1 MPIRAAVLVTPRG
14 VAGSSFA
21 LATLVFATLAALVL
35 TTLIFAFAALGTL
48 LLHRARAP
56 RRCHRMPSLARPKD
70 PPTFAFAFAFT
81 FTFTL
86 AFTLTDL
93 LSRLRQR
100 LGDRVGDDG
109 LTRLHDHKGA
119 DAHP

>member
-1 MPIRAAVLVTPRG
+1 VLVTPRG
-14 VAGSSFA
+14 VAGSAFA
-21 LATLVFATLAALVL
+21 LAALVFATLAALVL
-35 TTLIFAFAALGTL
+35 TTLIFAFAALATL

-56 RRCHRMPSLARPKD
+56 RRCHRMPNLARPND
-70 PPTFAFAFAFT
+70 PPSFT

-93 LSRLRQR
+93 LSRRRQW
-100 LGDRVGDDG
+100 LGGRVADDG
-109 LTRLHDHKGA
+109 LARLRDHKGA

>member
-14 VAGSSFA
+14 VAGSAFA

-35 TTLIFAFAALGTL
+35 TTLIFAFAALATL

-56 RRCHRMPSLARPKD
+56 RRRHRMPSLARPDD
-70 PPTFAFAFAFT
+70 PPS

-86 AFTLTDL
+86 AFALTFTLTDL
-93 LSRLRQR
+93 LSWRRHW
-100 LGDRVGDDG
+100 LGGRVADDG
-109 LTRLHDHKGA
+109 LARLRDHEGA

>member
-1 MPIRAAVLVTPRG
+1 MPIRAAVLVTPSG

-35 TTLIFAFAALGTL
+35 AALIFAFAALATL

-56 RRCHRMPSLARPKD
+56 RRCHRMPSLARPND
-70 PPTFAFAFAFT
+70 PPS

-86 AFTLTDL
+86 AFTDL
-93 LSRLRQR
+93 LSRLRHW
-100 LGDRVGDDG
+100 LGGRVADDG
-109 LTRLHDHKGA
+109 LARLRDHKGA

>member
-1 MPIRAAVLVTPRG
+1 MPIRAAVLVTPKG

-35 TTLIFAFAALGTL
+35 AALIFAFAALATL
-48 LLHRARAP
+48 LLRSPRAP
-56 RRCHRMPSLARPKD
+56 RRRHRMPSLARPDD
-70 PPTFAFAFAFT
+70 PPS

-86 AFTLTDL
+86 AFTNL
-93 LSRLRQR
+93 LSWRRHW
-100 LGDRVGDDG
+100 LGDRVGDGG
-109 LTRLHDHKGA
+109 LARLRDHKGA